1 MPVSASIS
9 SIEFRIIYF
18 YFVWVLQALF
28 VLAPVSSSTSSPVPI
43 VIASMF
49 SLQELE
55 ENSGWCFF
63 WQCASYSSEHRR
75 NGVYVYDILC
85 QDVTLE
91 FGICIE
97 WQRFTPLTSV
107 SLFSRQAGRECDVKK
122 HKRHKFISPLSGHFP
137 PTRCSC
143 ILWKRCLFCGY
154 SQLQLLSK
162 PQFVSPTPPV
172 IRRWTNRRKP
182 PVQNSL
188 TFYYYYCHNF
198 YGVWNNLKWFLILRC
213 EIQEGGSRSYRFHYN
228 WILRLMNI

>member
-1 MPVSASIS
+1 MGPPSIVC
-9 SIEFRIIYF
+9 F
-18 YFVWVLQALF
+18 APP
-28 VLAPVSSSTSSPVPI
+28 PVSSSTSSPVPN
-43 VIASMF
+43 VIASIF

-107 SLFSRQAGRECDVKK
+107 SLFSRQGGESVMWKITNATNSLVHCLG
-122 HKRHKFISPLSGHFP
+122 IFP

-154 SQLQLLSK
+154 TQLQLLSK

-172 IRRWTNRRKP
+172 IRRWKNRRKP

-188 TFYYYYCHNF
+188 TFYYYCHNF
-198 YGVWNNLKWFLILRC
+198 LWCVK
-213 EIQEGGSRSYRFHYN
+213 
-228 WILRLMNI
+228 

>member
-1 MPVSASIS
+1 MGPPSIVC
-9 SIEFRIIYF
+9 
-18 YFVWVLQALF
+18 FV
-28 VLAPVSSSTSSPVPI
+28 PVSSSTSSPVPI

-107 SLFSRQAGRECDVKK
+107 SLFSRQGGRGCDVKK

-137 PTRCSC
+137 PPDFLAFSGSVVCSVA
-143 ILWKRCLFCGY
+143 ILNCSYCRNHN
-154 SQLQLLSK
+154 SSLQHPLSPQGEQIEEKLCAEFADILLLLS
-162 PQFVSPTPPV
+162 
-172 IRRWTNRRKP
+172 
-182 PVQNSL
+182 
-188 TFYYYYCHNF
+188 
-198 YGVWNNLKWFLILRC
+198 
-213 EIQEGGSRSYRFHYN
+213 
-228 WILRLMNI
+228 